1 MQDTSFLTNKKI
13 PKLQKTQPITYE
25 IFSEFITTTIS
36 QNKYNINEPQLNKKE
51 QEHYIEIKQA
61 LTEAINFTLNEQ
73 SNLENLQDT
82 FNTITKELH
91 IKLNEEEYKKI
102 FYLIYIEF
110 IGLWRLEPLIQDPL
124 VKKIFIKSPII
135 IQHQIYKNIYTNIQ
149 LTEQDKQIIQRK
161 IKLLKNPLIT
171 QTEITKITKNPL
183 TLLKNNNASPEMLAF
198 LWLLIENKKPIIFTE
213 NFLYLA
219 NIFLPPNSNILTN
232 EFNYINSNTQ
242 YSTQQQDEQ
251 YALLNNKEYK
261 GPATKILT
269 TKDIDEM
276 NYFVFY
282 IINNTIYKIKEK
294 GKEIFVKQQEKFY
307 HAHKQSIFLNTQN
320 LLQELNLR
328 TKLIIVL
335 LQNNLSIE
343 DFRQVIN
350 IYYKDKT
357 AVLKKA
363 GLL

>member
-135 IQHQIYKNIYTNIQ
+135 I
-149 LTEQDKQIIQRK
+149 
-161 IKLLKNPLIT
+161 
-171 QTEITKITKNPL
+171 
-183 TLLKNNNASPEMLAF
+183 
-198 LWLLIENKKPIIFTE
+198 
-213 NFLYLA
+213 
-219 NIFLPPNSNILTN
+219 
-232 EFNYINSNTQ
+232 
-242 YSTQQQDEQ
+242 
-251 YALLNNKEYK
+251 
-261 GPATKILT
+261 
-269 TKDIDEM
+269 
-276 NYFVFY
+276 
-282 IINNTIYKIKEK
+282 
-294 GKEIFVKQQEKFY
+294 
-307 HAHKQSIFLNTQN
+307 
-320 LLQELNLR
+320 
-328 TKLIIVL
+328 
-335 LQNNLSIE
+335 
-343 DFRQVIN
+343 
-350 IYYKDKT
+350 
-357 AVLKKA
+357 
-363 GLL
+363 